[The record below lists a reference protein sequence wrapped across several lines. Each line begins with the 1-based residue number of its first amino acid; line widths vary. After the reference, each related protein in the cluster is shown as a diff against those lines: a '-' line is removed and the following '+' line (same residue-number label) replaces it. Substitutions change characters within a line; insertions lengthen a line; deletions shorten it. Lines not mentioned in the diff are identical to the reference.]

1 MPESAIRSSLL
12 EDPYLAPYAAII
24 RRRARAAAEKAAQ
37 LSNGVERLSE
47 FACAHEYYGL
57 HRHDGGWVFRE
68 WAPNAAGI
76 WLVGD
81 FSGWRVDDSFRL
93 SRLPGRNV
101 WEIFL
106 PDERLRH
113 GQFYRLEMAWNGGRG
128 ERIPAYA
135 RRVVQDPE
143 TLLFAA
149 QVWDPEPYVWKADN
163 FKVPQRAPLVYEA
176 HVGMAQDKPAVG
188 SYAEFREKVLPRIVA
203 AGYNT
208 LQLMAVMEH
217 PYYGSFGYHVSS
229 FFACSSR
236 FGTPE
241 ELKALVTR
249 RIWQVWP

>member
-12 EDPYLAPYAAII
+12 EDPYLAPYAEII

-106 PDERLRH
+106 PDERLR
-113 GQFYRLEMAWNGGRG
+113 FS
-128 ERIPAYA
+128 I
-135 RRVVQDPE
+135 
-143 TLLFAA
+143 F
-149 QVWDPEPYVWKADN
+149 
-163 FKVPQRAPLVYEA
+163 
-176 HVGMAQDKPAVG
+176 
-188 SYAEFREKVLPRIVA
+188 
-203 AGYNT
+203 
-208 LQLMAVMEH
+208 
-217 PYYGSFGYHVSS
+217 
-229 FFACSSR
+229 
-236 FGTPE
+236 
-241 ELKALVTR
+241 
-249 RIWQVWP
+249 